1 MTTVIDGYRSRRL
14 AVDIESSPV
23 STLAR
28 MRNLRA
34 VDICLIITALT
45 IGVDTPPSTLF
56 RRQRRSI
63 GFRGEGRRILLVGFV
78 VFILSETL
86 LKDGFGLGT
95 QF

>member
-1 MTTVIDGYRSRRL
+1 MTPVIDGYRSRGL
-14 AVDIESSPV
+14 AVDIESSSVP
-23 STLAR
+23 TLAR
-28 MRNLRA
+28 MRNLRT
-34 VDICLIITALT
+34 VDVCLIITALT
-45 IGVDTPPSTLF
+45 IGIDAPPSTLF
-56 RRQRRSI
+56 RRQRWAI